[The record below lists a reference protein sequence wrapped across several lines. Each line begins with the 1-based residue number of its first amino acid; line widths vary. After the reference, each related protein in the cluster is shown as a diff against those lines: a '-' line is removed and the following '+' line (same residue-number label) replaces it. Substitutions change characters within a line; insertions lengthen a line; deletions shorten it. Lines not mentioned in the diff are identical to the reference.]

1 MPAPK
6 KETKKR
12 KKVSNLGRGA
22 RSKGDHQK
30 RAKKAEDAL
39 GSINT
44 LEQQVADLHAKLEAK
59 QLEVVTAQ
67 SGAVAAI
74 SMLTGVHRRR
84 SSIGFEGQEQE
95 DVDAAGSTELVDEP
109 AFETLEQRAARLAVE
124 IGTVRNQRGRSRSYH
139 ENRTFVFAC
148 LQVEQEVLQKCAE
161 NERPKLK
168 DIAIQVA
175 RLMGVDHSFG
185 RQLMANWRHDGSI
198 LVHETQER
206 GKGSPG
212 YANGTFI
219 DTARRLAPEHLKAIE
234 MFRRQCHADGGVCS
248 VRTVVQHLNAS
259 FKSGVNADGSPIA
272 EPTHPDEIANPDEN
286 SDLPTSPRLKT
297 EKVTF
302 TRRCVRYAMRNY
314 LGWSWGRIK
323 PRKTKGNLDRQDV
336 IVAYLRDF
344 GRALRL
350 ERDMDSPKIQCQV
363 EGMLKEKG
371 HRWIWTPPYC
381 PWLQPVR
388 QHSSS
393 SSAAAAAARTQRT
406 SGIEPN
412 VRARV

>member
-1 MPAPK
+1 MDLLGIRLGKGTCFLFFLSFPIDVNMYFFNLAHLAHIK
-6 KETKKR
+6 NVLCETC
-12 KKVSNLGRGA
+12 A
-22 RSKGDHQK
+22 
-30 RAKKAEDAL
+30 
-39 GSINT
+39 
-44 LEQQVADLHAKLEAK
+44 
-59 QLEVVTAQ
+59 
-67 SGAVAAI
+67 
-74 SMLTGVHRRR
+74 
-84 SSIGFEGQEQE
+84 
-95 DVDAAGSTELVDEP
+95 
-109 AFETLEQRAARLAVE
+109 AVE

-350 ERDMDSPKIQCQV
+350 ER
-363 EGMLKEKG
+363 EGKAV
-371 HRWIWTPPYC
+371 I
-381 PWLQPVR
+381 V
-388 QHSSS
+388 
-393 SSAAAAAARTQRT
+393 
-406 SGIEPN
+406 
-412 VRARV
+412 